1 MCSLWGN
8 KETLG
13 EIAVT
18 IAHEIKNPLAVA
30 LANID
35 LIKET
40 DTAEVYEKYCGI
52 IEQELYKINQ
62 LVFDLINI
70 TLLSNES
77 DEMFD
82 LTEMLDQLTSE
93 YQLRYETIS
102 FLRQQDLPAY
112 QFRGVVKHI
121 RMVFTN
127 ILNNAVEAI
136 TQQGII
142 EIIQENRPNAI
153 QITINDNGVGLPP
166 ETLIQPDKFYTTKK
180 NGTGIGLHYCRLAIA
195 KYGGRF
201 KLQNRPEGG
210 CSAIIELPR
219 KDI

>member
-1 MCSLWGN
+1 MCYLWGN
-8 KETLG
+8 SETLD

-30 LANID
+30 SANLN
-35 LIKET
+35 LIKEL
-40 DTAEVYEKYCGI
+40 DIGEVYEKYCSI

-62 LVFDLINI
+62 LVFDLLNI
-70 TLLSNES
+70 SLFSNES

-82 LTEMLDQLTSE
+82 LTEMLDQLVSE
-93 YQLRYETIS
+93 YQQRYETIT
-102 FLRQQDLPAY
+102 FLRQPGLPAY
-112 QFRGVVKHI
+112 QFLGAVKYI

-142 EIIQENRPNAI
+142 EIIQENQPNAI

-166 ETLIQPDKFYTTKK
+166 EMLIQPDKYYTTKTK
-180 NGTGIGLHYCRLAIA
+180 GTGIGLKYCRFAIA